1 MMEQLPPFQ
10 LCKRVRA
17 CRIKAVEQTPT
28 GWMLHPAEPF
38 LDPFP
43 VPSGFINNQRPMPGG
58 YCVVQG
64 AGNLRY
70 VHAQEFEDNY
80 YAVDVLK
87 DRHEQLTRQLAE
99 VNAAI
104 EANTRRT
111 TT

>member
-1 MMEQLPPFQ
+1 MQTLPLYQ
-10 LCKRVRA
+10 QSKRVRA

-28 GWMLHPAEPF
+28 GWVLCPAEPF

-43 VPSGFINNQRPMPGG
+43 VTAGFIQNQRPMQGG
-58 YCVVQG
+58 YCVVTDNGQM
-64 AGNLRY
+64 RY
-70 VHAQEFEDNY
+70 VHAQEFEDTY
-80 YAVDVLK
+80 YAVDALK

-111 TT
+111 TP